1 MKQMSQESSFSDV
14 QLEDPDARRNSNS
27 GPSHRIAEPVFLFPP
42 FISLSFCPCLCFSVT
57 VILPDGT
64 LLNCYLQAAAMTLR
78 VSRLPS
84 PLRICTAC
92 GTPLSGGRLSACPS
106 STDA

>member
-14 QLEDPDARRNSNS
+14 QLEDPDARRNSNP
-27 GPSHRIAEPVFLFPP
+27 GPSHQIAEPVFLLF
-42 FISLSFCPCLCFSVT
+42 LSFCPRLPFSVT

-64 LLNCYLQAAAMTLR
+64 LLNCYLQAAATLR
-78 VSRLPS
+78 ASRLPS
-84 PLRICTAC
+84 PRLICTAC
-92 GTPLSGGRLSACPS
+92 GTPPSGGRWSACPS